1 MAIQLAGWFAQTAR
15 ERRVLSKH
23 PAGNRPASRPPP
35 RRPRVAVVGAGPG
48 GLAAALLLARAGV
61 DTVVFEKDREVGGRA
76 RTVATPEGYRFDL
89 GPTFFLYPRILSEI
103 FAACGE
109 RLEDHVELKRLDP
122 IYRLVFENDGMLDA
136 PADPQRLQAALATL
150 APADAARLPG
160 YLADNRDK
168 LELFRPVLERPF
180 DRLRHLLSGE
190 MLRALKR
197 MRPFSSVDRD
207 LSRWFAD
214 PRIRLAF
221 SFQTKYLGMSPFRCP
236 SLFTILSFL
245 EHEHGVYHPVG
256 GCGAVAEAMAGLA
269 GRLGADLR
277 LGTAVDRIEFAGGR
291 AVAVE
296 TGARRTPVDAVVINA
311 DFAHAVPRL
320 VPEAHRPRWRDR
332 KVGRARLSC
341 STFMLYL
348 GLEGEVRNLPHH
360 TILLA
365 SDYRRNL
372 QEISGGVL
380 PGNPSLYVQ
389 HAGATDLGMAPRGHT
404 SLYVL
409 VPVPNLRAAAG
420 IDWPAIA
427 PSYRALV
434 LRRLRLL
441 GLSDLEGRIRHERVV
456 TPLDWRDEFAVGEGA
471 TFNLA
476 HDLGQMLYFRPH
488 NRFAPGVYLVGG
500 GTHPGS
506 GLPVIYEGARI
517 TARLILEDLGLP
529 APQPVTAASPLLE
542 AAE

>member
-1 MAIQLAGWFAQTAR
+1 M
-15 ERRVLSKH
+15 
-23 PAGNRPASRPPP
+23 
-35 RRPRVAVVGAGPG
+35 
-48 GLAAALLLARAGV
+48 LLTQAGV
-61 DTVVFEKDREVGGRA
+61 DTLVLEKDKCVGGRA
-76 RTVATPEGYRFDL
+76 RTLTTPQGYRFDL

-122 IYRLVFENDGMLDA
+122 IYRLVFESGGKLDA
-136 PADPQRLQAALATL
+136 PGDPRRLQAALAELT
-150 APADAARLPG
+150 PQDAVRLPD
-160 YLADNRDK
+160 YLADNRKK
-168 LELFRPVLERPF
+168 LELFRPILERPF
-180 DRLRHLLSGE
+180 DRLRHLVSGE
-190 MLRALKR
+190 MVRALR
-197 MRPFSSVDRD
+197 LMRPFHSVDKD
-207 LSRWFAD
+207 LKRWFSD

-245 EHEHGVYHPVG
+245 EHEHGVYHPIG
-256 GCGAVAEAMAGLA
+256 GCGAVAEAMARIAAARGA
-269 GRLGADLR
+269 DIRLGVA
-277 LGTAVDRIEFAGGR
+277 AERIDFAGGR

-296 TGARRTPVDAVVINA
+296 AGGRRHPVDAVVINA
-311 DFAHAVPRL
+311 DFAHAVPKL
-320 VPEAHRPRWRDR
+320 VPEAYRRPWKD
-332 KVGRARLSC
+332 KKLGRARLSC

-348 GLEGEVRNLPHH
+348 GLEGEVRGLPHH

-365 SDYRRNL
+365 RDYERNL
-372 QEISGGVL
+372 REIATGVL
-380 PGNPSLYVQ
+380 PLEPSLYVQ
-389 HAGATDLGMAPRGHT
+389 HAGATDLGMAPKGHT

-409 VPVPNLRAAAG
+409 VPVPNLRAG
-420 IDWPAIA
+420 IDWPAIT
-427 PSYRALV
+427 PTYRRLALE
-434 LRRLRLL
+434 RLRLL
-441 GLSDLEGRIRHERVV
+441 GLNDVEERIRYERVV
-456 TPLDWRDEFAVGEGA
+456 TPVDWRDSFAVGEGA

-517 TARLILEDLGLP
+517 TARLVLEDLGLMRQP
-529 APQPVTAASPLLE
+529 ARAAPMLE